1 MLPNHPLDLGRRFAQ
16 WRRMPGVPALSQK
29 TGVLFLSS
37 AEEPGADTFIHTLI
51 MRHLDRSRFDV
62 HVAYSADRPDAK
74 TPAYEALA
82 RIPNLHLRPF
92 NFGPSL
98 SGRSRAG
105 KTAGVVTGLSALA
118 GYAGLARYIRHHRIR
133 ILHSTD
139 RPRDAVSCAVLG
151 KLTGA
156 KSVIHAHLKCAE
168 WMGRSLRWSMGQ
180 VDALAGVSEFVVQSL
195 VDNGYTRQKTH
206 VVLNAIELAA
216 WDYRLDG
223 GPVRRALGIADGAP
237 VVACAARLFRG
248 KGQDDVVRAV
258 AAIRD
263 EFTDVRLLIIG
274 RDDLQA
280 MRTSFTEELRTL
292 ARELGV
298 SEHVIFTG
306 HRTDMAA
313 LMAACDV
320 FALPSMEEP
329 FGLVFL
335 EAMAM
340 KKPVIAFN
348 SGGAPEVVEHG
359 RSGLLSPVGDR
370 QALASNLRLV
380 LRDTHLRAKL
390 GEHGRR
396 EVEARFT
403 PQRMAA
409 DTARMYASL
418 TGAMSGNRTG
428 VLDRAR
434 SS

>member
-1 MLPNHPLDLGRRFAQ
+1 
-16 WRRMPGVPALSQK
+16 VPAVSEMLQNPDEFRK

-51 MRHLDRSRFDV
+51 MRYLDRSRFDV
-62 HVAYSADRPDAK
+62 HVAYSADRPDAR
-74 TPAYEALA
+74 TPAFDVLA
-82 RIPNLHLRPF
+82 KIPHLHLRPF

-98 SGRSRAG
+98 SGRSGAG
-105 KTAGVVTGLSALA
+105 KATGVVRGLSALA
-118 GYAGLARYIRHHRIR
+118 GFVGLARYIREHRIR
-133 ILHSTD
+133 IVHSTD
-139 RPRDAVSCAVLG
+139 RPRDAVSCAVIG
-151 KLTGA
+151 KLSGA

-168 WMGRSLRWSMGQ
+168 WMGRSLRLAMGQ

-195 VDNGYTRQKTH
+195 VDNGYARDKTYA
-206 VVLNAIELAA
+206 VLNAIELPA
-216 WDYRLDG
+216 WDHRLDG
-223 GPVRRALGIADGAP
+223 RPVRRALGIADAAP

-248 KGQDDVVRAV
+248 KGQDVLIRALPAVRK
-258 AAIRD
+258 
-263 EFTDVRLLIIG
+263 EFPDLRLLIIG

-280 MRTSFTEELRTL
+280 MRTSFTEELTTL

-298 SEHVIFTG
+298 SDHVIFTG

-329 FGLVFL
+329 FGLVYL

-340 KKPVIAFN
+340 KKPVIALD
-348 SGGAPEVVEHG
+348 SGGASEVVEHG
-359 RSGLLSPVGDR
+359 RSGLLSAVGDEE
-370 QALASNLRLV
+370 ALASNLRTL
-380 LRDTHLRAKL
+380 LRDADLRVRM
-390 GEHGRR
+390 GEYGRR

-418 TGAMSGNRTG
+418 GAT
-428 VLDRAR
+428 V
-434 SS
+434 

>member
-1 MLPNHPLDLGRRFAQ
+1 MPQIPDGGLGRRYGHSVT
-16 WRRMPGVPALSQK
+16 MPGTEAAFQK

-51 MRHLDRSRFDV
+51 MRYLDRSLFDV
-62 HVAYSADRPDAK
+62 HVAYSADRPESR
-74 TPAYEALA
+74 TPAFEVLA
-82 RIPNLHLRPF
+82 KIPSLHLRPF

-98 SGRSRAG
+98 SSRSGVG
-105 KTAGVVTGLSALA
+105 KTAGVVRGLTTVA
-118 GYAGLARYIRHHRIR
+118 GFAALARYVRHHRIR
-133 ILHSTD
+133 IVHATD

-168 WMGRSLRWSMGQ
+168 WMGRSLRYAMGR
-180 VDALAGVSEFVVQSL
+180 VDALAGVSAFVVQSL
-195 VDNGYTRQKTH
+195 VDNGYGRHKTH

-216 WDYRLDG
+216 WDYELDG
-223 GPVRRALGIADGAP
+223 GPVRRALGISDAAP

-248 KGQDDVVRAV
+248 KGQDDVIRAV
-258 AAIRD
+258 AAIRE
-263 EFTDVRLLIIG
+263 EFPDIRLLIIG
-274 RDDLQA
+274 RDDRQA
-280 MRTSFTEELRTL
+280 MRTSFTEELTTL
-292 ARELGV
+292 AGTLGV

-320 FALPSMEEP
+320 FALPSLEEP

-340 KKPVIAFN
+340 KKPVIALD

-359 RSGLLSPVGDR
+359 KSGLLSAAGDG
-370 QALASNLRLV
+370 QALASNLRMV
-380 LRDTHLRAKL
+380 LRDAPLRARM

-396 EVEARFT
+396 AVEARFT
-403 PQRMAA
+403 PQRMAD

-418 TGAMSGNRTG
+418 TPGTDVDRAE
-428 VLDRAR
+428 VLGAR